1 MCLNVA
7 RLLLWQIPHLARF
20 CFANDSRRQK
30 NTVCEKKK
38 RRDTFRD
45 VGRLQISH
53 LPKKR
58 FGLPTLA
65 LPPKTIIERESVNEK
80 RAEFF
85 IFWSR
90 VTKGKKVYAIIFC
103 AREEREMDAK

>member
-1 MCLNVA
+1 MTHV
-7 RLLLWQIPHLARF
+7 
-20 CFANDSRRQK
+20 DEK
-30 NTVCEKKK
+30 NTVCEKEEEEK
-38 RRDTFRD
+38 RHVSRRGPTANFPFA
-45 VGRLQISH
+45 Q
-53 LPKKR
+53 KR

-85 IFWSR
+85 IFGSR

-103 AREEREMDAK
+103 ARRA